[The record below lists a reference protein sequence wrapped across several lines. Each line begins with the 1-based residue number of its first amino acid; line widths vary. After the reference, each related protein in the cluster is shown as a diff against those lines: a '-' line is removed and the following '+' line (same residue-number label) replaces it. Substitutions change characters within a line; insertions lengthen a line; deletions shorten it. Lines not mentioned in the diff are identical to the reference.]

1 MVHENQNH
9 EYFEAKGGG
18 RRRLRHVDGDFP
30 SCMRKTKK
38 EQHPEDDLRVWM
50 EGRGGGR
57 KEPRLINGDVPRC
70 MRNKEETLKFR
81 SKNEGR
87 GQQWQSK
94 KGRQ

>member
-1 MVHENQNH
+1 MVHENQND
-9 EYFEAKGGG
+9 EYFEVKGGG
-18 RRRLRHVDGDFP
+18 RQRQRHVDGDFP

-50 EGRGGGR
+50 KGRGGDR
-57 KEPRLINGDVPRC
+57 KEHRFINGDVPRC